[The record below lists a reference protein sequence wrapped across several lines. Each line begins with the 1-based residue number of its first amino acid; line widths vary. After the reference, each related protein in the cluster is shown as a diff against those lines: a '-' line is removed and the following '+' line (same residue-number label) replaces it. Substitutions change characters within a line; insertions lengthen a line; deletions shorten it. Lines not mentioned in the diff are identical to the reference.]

1 MTTPN
6 VFILHRWPYSNNF
19 DNLVSKF
26 EQYGFSYS
34 DYSVPNY
41 DPLNVRSLRKIESA
55 LREQIRHCHYFLI
68 FANMAMAHSK
78 CCKYGIDVASEY
90 GKPILSI
97 RPHGYAGK
105 IPVFIQVADT
115 EGCPA
120 GFNTPAIIR
129 KICSRLNHPLP

>member
-6 VFILHRWPYSNNF
+6 GFILHRWPYSNNF

-68 FANMAMAHSK
+68 LPIWPWRIVSAANMK
-78 CCKYGIDVASEY
+78 
-90 GKPILSI
+90 
-97 RPHGYAGK
+97 
-105 IPVFIQVADT
+105 
-115 EGCPA
+115 
-120 GFNTPAIIR
+120 
-129 KICSRLNHPLP
+129 